1 MRPLPTT
8 EEANPGTKSGAVIA
22 DEELP
27 SGYQKR
33 VGDSEPPGSGKRHR
47 RSWENVEEFN
57 HQGYCY
63 RLQRRP
69 IEETQDTPLAPREE
83 EALDLAATGLSR
95 KEIAENLGLAPST
108 VGVLLHR
115 AAVKLGARSR
125 RELIQSYRSR
135 QNAPSDS
142 K

>member
-1 MRPLPTT
+1 MRPLTTT
-8 EEANPGTKSGAVIA
+8 EEASASTKSRAVIA
-22 DEELP
+22 DEERP
-27 SGYQKR
+27 SGYQKLIR
-33 VGDSEPPGSGKRHR
+33 DSEAPGSGKRQR
-47 RSWENVEEFN
+47 RPWENVEEFN

-69 IEETQDTPLAPREE
+69 IEEAQDPPLAPREE

-125 RELIQSYRSR
+125 RELIQSYRLR
-135 QNAPSDS
+135 QGAPSDT